1 MAKPAT
7 VKPVQPAL
15 DRQATA
21 TLGPVFTLS
30 LDQIVLQPEVYRHR
44 KATDLEAK
52 KVALK
57 ELCDNLIVEG
67 QRDPLVVYQDDAPTD
82 PARPYILIA
91 GHRRHAAMQILADKN
106 TPNFTRDMQ
115 VTARAIEGGT
125 KADYLLLSVSDNL
138 FHEPL
143 DSQHRT
149 FAAVSLL
156 KAGLRD
162 TRIKINLRLSDSAF
176 ARCKRLYESP
186 WMIEH
191 VGSDNLSLSDA
202 HSLLEA
208 AGGQG
213 GAGALEHLKQD
224 LETIFTE
231 IREAIKVKQQEKAE
245 QGKELKGPALKV
257 KTYIQKHQMNSW
269 VLALKQGKRL
279 RAQAQYKYGASI
291 VQEKLG
297 KRLYVPSLS
306 VPLVDGELDRLKE
319 ITIKLDKVVKQLRP
333 VLLGLAQARANAA
346 AAIDGE
352 DGASDSKAAGL
363 GEMDEILESLRR
375 RESIGSAG
383 NGNPAA
389 GPDAGCWSGEEKE
402 RALNKVHDGEEI
414 ESEQPIDEE

>member
-7 VKPVQPAL
+7 RQPEPPAPAL

-21 TLGPVFTLS
+21 TLGPVFTIS

-52 KVALK
+52 KIALK

-67 QRDPLVVYQDDAPTD
+67 QRDPLVVYQDEMPTD

-115 VTARAIEGGT
+115 VTACAIEGGT

-138 FHEPL
+138 FHEPF

-213 GAGALEHLKQD
+213 GA
-224 LETIFTE
+224 
-231 IREAIKVKQQEKAE
+231 
-245 QGKELKGPALKV
+245 P
-257 KTYIQKHQMNSW
+257 
-269 VLALKQGKRL
+269 
-279 RAQAQYKYGASI
+279 
-291 VQEKLG
+291 
-297 KRLYVPSLS
+297 P
-306 VPLVDGELDRLKE
+306 
-319 ITIKLDKVVKQLRP
+319 
-333 VLLGLAQARANAA
+333 
-346 AAIDGE
+346 
-352 DGASDSKAAGL
+352 
-363 GEMDEILESLRR
+363 
-375 RESIGSAG
+375 
-383 NGNPAA
+383 
-389 GPDAGCWSGEEKE
+389 WST
-402 RALNKVHDGEEI
+402 
-414 ESEQPIDEE
+414 